1 MSPGEYAESVTVPAG
16 VELRAA
22 KPGKSVL
29 VAPGGAE
36 NWTAVDVAGQ
46 GATVRGLRIVATGPA
61 PMAHGIIAGA
71 NDVTVDDVT
80 FEGTMEV
87 GVDVRGLGATIR
99 ASRFD
104 RLMGI
109 GIRLADEGATLR
121 QNVFT
126 SAGQVMTPA
135 VQAVGGVG
143 ASLDSNVFMHFAHVV
158 DPETRTDEL
167 IGRDNFVILA
177 TVKR

>member
-1 MSPGEYAESVTVPAG
+1 M
-16 VELRAA
+16 
-22 KPGKSVL
+22 KPGKSIL

-36 NWTAVDVAGQ
+36 NWTAVDAAGQ
-46 GATVRGLRIVATGPA
+46 GATIRGLRIVGSGAA

-80 FEGTMEV
+80 FEGAMEV
-87 GVDVRGLGATIR
+87 GVDVRGLGATVR

-109 GIRLADEGATLR
+109 GIRLADEGASLR
-121 QNVFT
+121 QNVFK

-143 ASLDSNVFMHFAHVV
+143 AALDSNVFMHYAHVV
-158 DPETRTDEL
+158 EPEARTDDL
-167 IGRDNFVILA
+167 IGHDNFVILA
-177 TVKR
+177 NVKR